1 MSAQHAAKP
10 GHVEVQDVT
19 ITFPTEEGEFTAV
32 RDCSLSV
39 HPGEFLA
46 VVGPSGCGKS
56 TLLFAIDG
64 LYSAKRGQILVDG
77 KAIDRPRPDRAMVF
91 QEFGLLPWRTVAS
104 NVKFPLELKA
114 SPRKVSKQER
124 DDIADRYLKLVGLD
138 GFGARYPHQLS
149 GGMKQRVGIARA
161 LATGAEI
168 LLMDEPFA
176 AVDAQTRDIMG
187 LELLRIWGAERKTV
201 VFVTHSIEEAVY
213 LADRVAVM
221 TAGPTHVKEIFDIEL
236 ERPRSLEVRGSAEFA
251 EMRQAVWESLKAEVM
266 RNQQFAGAEL

>member
-1 MSAQHAAKP
+1 MSIQHAQES
-10 GHVEVQDVT
+10 GQVDVRDVT
-19 ITFPTEEGEFTAV
+19 ISFPTKDGEFTAV
-32 RDCSLSV
+32 RDATLSV
-39 HPGEFLA
+39 RAGEFLA

-56 TLLFAIDG
+56 TMLFAIDG
-64 LYSAKRGQILVDG
+64 LYPVKSGQILVDG
-77 KAIDRPRPDRAMVF
+77 KAINRPRPDRAMVF

-104 NVKFPLELKA
+104 NVIFPLELKA
-114 SPRKVSKQER
+114 SPRKMSKEKR
-124 DDIADRYLKLVGLD
+124 NEVADHYLKLVGLD
-138 GFGARYPHQLS
+138 GFGPRYPHQLS

-161 LATGAEI
+161 FATGAEI

-187 LELLRIWGAERKTV
+187 LELLRIWGEERKTV

-221 TAGPTHVKEIFDIEL
+221 TAGPTHVKEIFEIPL

-251 EMRQAVWESLKAEVM
+251 ELRQAVWESLKAEVLK
-266 RNQQFAGAEL
+266 NPQFANVKL